1 MRLGERQKLIVVKK
15 VEFGVYLAE
24 RMEDETRVLLPEKQV
39 PEGTKIG
46 DELRVF
52 LYKDSKD
59 RLIATT
65 NTPKLTLGGLAVL
78 TVKEVGKIG
87 AFLDW
92 GLEKDL
98 FLPYK
103 EMTMKVQPE
112 DEVLVTLYIDKSSR
126 LCASMKKL
134 YDLLS
139 TDSPYKEGDHVEGR
153 VYEFSDNFGTFV
165 AVDDKYSAMIPRH
178 EDTSKLRIG
187 DVIEAKVTKV
197 KPDGKLDVSLRDK
210 AYLQM
215 DEDAA
220 KVMQVIEE
228 FAGVLP
234 FGDKAS
240 PEVIKRETGL
250 SKNAF
255 KRAVGRLYK
264 EHRVEI
270 TERSI
275 STEKAPAAIGPYSQA
290 IEVNGMVYTSG
301 IIPVVP
307 ETGEIPEGSVAQ
319 AKQALTNLSNLL
331 EAAGT
336 NMDNVVKTT
345 VFIKEMND
353 FSAINDVYKT
363 FFTADFPSR
372 SCVEVARLPKDVML
386 EIEAIAIK

>member
-1 MRLGERQKLIVVKK
+1 MIELGKKQKLLVVKTVDFGIYLGEDRNAPQN
-15 VEFGVYLAE
+15 E
-24 RMEDETRVLLPEKQV
+24 RVLLPSKQV
-39 PEGTKIG
+39 PEGTKAG
-46 DELRVF
+46 DELEVF
-52 LYKDSKD
+52 IYKDSQD

-65 NTPKLTLGGLAVL
+65 REPMLQVGQTAVL
-78 TVKEVGKIG
+78 KVKQVTRIG

-98 FLPYK
+98 LLPYH
-103 EMTMKVQPE
+103 EQTNRVRE
-112 DEVLVTLYIDKSSR
+112 GEECLVALYVDKSSR

-275 STEKAPAAIGPYSQA
+275 RK
-290 IEVNGMVYTSG
+290 V
-301 IIPVVP
+301 
-307 ETGEIPEGSVAQ
+307 
-319 AKQALTNLSNLL
+319 
-331 EAAGT
+331 
-336 NMDNVVKTT
+336 D
-345 VFIKEMND
+345 
-353 FSAINDVYKT
+353 
-363 FFTADFPSR
+363 
-372 SCVEVARLPKDVML
+372 
-386 EIEAIAIK
+386 